1 MNTTSKEEIALRY
14 FSEGYSC
21 AQSVFASFAPELGL
35 DEKVALRLTSGLGA
49 GVGRLREVCGAF
61 TGLSLILGYYQ
72 GNEEG
77 NAEQKEHIYALVQE
91 EAARFRQEFGSII
104 CRELLDPS
112 ILQDKG
118 TRPQER
124 SQQYYNQRPCQACV
138 AFCAKSAE
146 KWLKCE

>member
-1 MNTTSKEEIALRY
+1 MSAANKEELASQY
-14 FSEGYSC
+14 FAAGYSC

-35 DEKVALRLTSGLGA
+35 DEKVALRLSSGLGA

-61 TGLSLILGYYQ
+61 TGLSLVLGYYH

-77 NAEQKEHIYALVQE
+77 SAEQKEHIYSIVQE
-91 EAARFRQEFGSII
+91 EAAKFRAEFGSVI

-112 ILQDKG
+112 ILQDKS

-124 SQQYYNQRPCQACV
+124 TKQYYNQRPCQACV
-138 AFCAKSAE
+138 AFCARAAANHII
-146 KWLKCE
+146 

>member
-1 MNTTSKEEIALRY
+1 MSKEETALQY
-14 FSEGYSC
+14 FNAGYSC

-35 DEKVALRLTSGLGA
+35 DEKVALRLSSGLGA

-61 TGLSLILGYYQ
+61 TGMSLILGYYN

-77 NAEQKEHIYALVQE
+77 SAEQKEHIYSLVQA
-91 EAARFRQEFGSII
+91 EAARFRAEFGSII

-112 ILQDKG
+112 ILQDKS

-124 SQQYYNQRPCQACV
+124 SKQYYDQRPCQACV
-138 AFCAKSAE
+138 AFCARRAVQLVQSE
-146 KWLKCE
+146 